1 MIFCLSVSDTEG
13 RVILD
18 DESHGD
24 TLAVIEAR
32 TWIEARGQALGRKE
46 MDPFDYRPG
55 FGWALRK
62 SCPATP
68 AGPPG

>member
-1 MIFCLSVSDTEG
+1 MIFCLSVSDTED

-24 TLAVIEAR
+24 TLAVIEAQA
-32 TWIEARGQALGRKE
+32 WIEARRQVLALKA

-55 FGWALRK
+55 FGWARRK
-62 SCPATP
+62 SCI
-68 AGPPG
+68 AGRPG